1 MLLLFEYFFT
11 MSDNDQSSAMQNI
24 DVEKE
29 IISDNREKENVK
41 LSNKLIAQ
49 LIPEQVKQNELI
61 SRK

>member
-1 MLLLFEYFFT
+1 